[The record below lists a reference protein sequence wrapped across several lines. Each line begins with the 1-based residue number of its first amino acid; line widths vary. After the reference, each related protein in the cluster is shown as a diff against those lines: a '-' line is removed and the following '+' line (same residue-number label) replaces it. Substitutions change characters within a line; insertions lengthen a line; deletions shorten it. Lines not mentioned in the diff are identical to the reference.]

1 MEEKKSID
9 FKCKENEC
17 FISLHRLEK
26 CISSYMLKQIAHSG
40 LKYEHL
46 KLAFERGGA
55 EGIENILGEK
65 NDSGKVRVTRTKS
78 VIGKS
83 VDHFNAFM

>member
-1 MEEKKSID
+1 MNVLYLYIHWKSVL
-9 FKCKENEC
+9 N
-17 FISLHRLEK
+17 
-26 CISSYMLKQIAHSG
+26 YMLRKIAHSG

-78 VIGKS
+78 VIGKI
-83 VDHFNAFM
+83 VDHFNASM